1 MADALRRSSRTKIPS
16 KEQRLATSETSSEQK
31 AEEEWHLDENECC
44 SGSEFEG
51 M

>member
-16 KEQRLATSETSSEQK
+16 KEQRLAMSETSSEQK
-31 AEEEWHLDENECC
+31 AEEWRSDENECC